1 MGSQVGTATELGAKH
16 YYCAKLH
23 KKEIHTNTDEAR
35 LKIN

>member
-23 KKEIHTNTDEAR
+23 KKEITPTKPD
-35 LKIN
+35 